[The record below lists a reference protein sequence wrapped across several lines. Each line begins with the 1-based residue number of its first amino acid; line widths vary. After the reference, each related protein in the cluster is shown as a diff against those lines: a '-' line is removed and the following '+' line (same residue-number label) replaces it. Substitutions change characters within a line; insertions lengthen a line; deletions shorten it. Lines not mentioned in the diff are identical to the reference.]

1 MAEKKVVQK
10 GNKKGGKQETASQ
23 KAARLKILREARAAK
38 VTLGFVD
45 FIREQ
50 GVVGLAVGLAM
61 GAAAGAAVKAIVDG
75 FVSPIIGFIL
85 GGSTLP
91 TKVWNTG
98 LERGG
103 KELIIAW
110 GFALNAV
117 ITLFATGLVIYL
129 VVRGF
134 KLDKLDKK
142 KEK

>member
-1 MAEKKVVQK
+1 MSVSIDKVEDEIISKAEKL
-10 GNKKGGKQETASQ
+10 KKM
-23 KAARLKILREARAAK
+23 KATKYTK
-38 VTLGFVD
+38 GFVD

-75 FVSPIIGFIL
+75 FVSPIIGFVL

-91 TKVWNTG
+91 TKVWHTG

-110 GFALNAV
+110 GIAANAV
-117 ITLFATGLVIYL
+117 VTLVATGLVIYV